1 MPTNLS
7 ALERLPTEL
16 KAIIFA
22 AIPDVHSLIAFV
34 LSGRELYDSFLPD
47 EHLFAGKVLANQFE
61 DLHIFEDATLAL
73 EARSP
78 LQDAWIP
85 ERMESLFSNH
95 EPCLAQILALPK
107 LSQALKWADF
117 HRKVQDIA
125 EGMNFKQET
134 WIPNWS

>member
-1 MPTNLS
+1 MSTNLS
-7 ALERLPTEL
+7 ALERLPREL

-47 EHLFAGKVLANQFE
+47 EHLFAGKVLANQFK
-61 DLHIFEDATLAL
+61 DLHIFEDAALAL
-73 EARSP
+73 QARSHP
-78 LQDAWIP
+78 QDLWIP

-95 EPCLAQILALPK
+95 EARLAHVLALRK
-107 LSQALKWADF
+107 LSEALEWADF

-125 EGMNFKQET
+125 EGTDSGQET
-134 WIPNWS
+134 